1 MNTRGFLT
9 KTLRDFTDALENALF
24 AEDIARRAGLLQSL
38 DPRAKLLGVLALL
51 IAVNVSHHWLAVLA
65 LGLVTLPLASVSRIP
80 LRFYLSRVWIPTSVF
95 TGVIALPALFNVV
108 TPGAPLVTLIDSD
121 APRVL
126 VAITYSGVLTAL
138 SLWLRV
144 GVSVSLAT
152 LLILT
157 TRWAT
162 LLQALRVVRVPQAFV
177 LILGMTYR
185 YLFVLLHVA
194 NHLFLARQSRL
205 VGRVTPSENRRWLA
219 ASVGTLFAKSYALSD
234 EVYLAMQARG
244 FRGEVHV
251 LDAPH
256 WQARDWVGLGAF
268 IALATL
274 IALI

>member
-1 MNTRGFLT
+1 MNTRDFLT
-9 KTLRDFTDALENALF
+9 KTLRDFTETLENALF

-38 DPRAKLLGVLALL
+38 DPRAKLLGVLVLL
-51 IAVNVSHHWLAVLA
+51 VAINVSYNWLAVLA
-65 LGLVTLPLASVSRIP
+65 LYVLTLPLASASRVP
-80 LRFYLSRVWIPTSVF
+80 LGFYLSRVWIPTSLF
-95 TGVIALPALFNVV
+95 TGVIALPALFNIV
-108 TPGAPLVTLIDSD
+108 TPGAPLITLMDSD
-121 APRVL
+121 SPRVL
-126 VAITYSGVLTAL
+126 VTITYPGALTAFA
-138 SLWLRV
+138 LWLRV

-185 YLFVLLHVA
+185 YLFVLLHAA

-244 FRGEVHV
+244 FRGEVCV

-268 IALATL
+268 IALAVL
-274 IALI
+274 VIGV